1 MSHPISWAVSVNTN
15 FITISG
21 IRLNYQNCIPPS
33 SDLTSKGE
41 ENETKYSQSSNES
54 EINPNRSSDDSQL
67 SPKSSKYQNSLF
79 HDHES
84 SLGKCIRMDQTQS
97 ENQQKSSEKNPTHEN
112 NKIHPFPLI
121 RSDPVVASSTL
132 ESYLINSQSKE
143 NTEISSN
150 SEKDNDNGDFSKGR
164 INVKEE
170 FQGESSKQG
179 NSILRLALP
188 QVLMRLI
195 NGKNGFSL

>member
-1 MSHPISWAVSVNTN
+1 M
-15 FITISG
+15 
-21 IRLNYQNCIPPS
+21 NYQNCIPPS

-41 ENETKYSQSSNES
+41 ENDTKYSQSSNES

-97 ENQQKSSEKNPTHEN
+97 ENQQKFSEKNLTNDEN

-132 ESYLINSQSKE
+132 ESYLINTQSKE

-150 SEKDNDNGDFSKGR
+150 SEKDNDNGEFSKGR

-170 FQGESSKQG
+170 FQGESSNQG
-179 NSILRLALP
+179 NLILRLVLP
-188 QVLMRLI
+188 LEC
-195 NGKNGFSL
+195 